1 MSAVLLQEK
10 MIRYRRY
17 CLVPDCKTR
26 EELGTKW
33 KEKYFVFPHRDQNV
47 AKMWVKVLGLKMIPS
62 KSCRPLICSKHFS
75 QDCFIQ
81 EFRERLINNKF
92 DYKEIRKLK
101 PGSIPTLHLPE
112 SGACAVREVEVE
124 EESSKESF
132 AFVTVEEEAVKQE
145 PEDGS
150 LQVEDPLSVSQFV
163 TQ

>member
-1 MSAVLLQEK
+1 M
-10 MIRYRRY
+10 YHP
-17 CLVPDCKTR
+17 CLVPYCKTR
-26 EELGTKW
+26 EKKGTKFR
-33 KEKYFVFPHRDQNV
+33 EKYYTFPYRDQNV
-47 AKMWVKVLGLKMIPS
+47 AKMWVKVLGLTKIPA
-62 KSCRPLICSKHFS
+62 KSAKRVICSKHFS

-81 EFRERLINNKF
+81 EFREKLINNKF